1 MNQTLKLI
9 GGVLAVTGAISVIG
23 ATGMAFMHYSIM
35 GGFGC

>member
-1 MNQTLKLI
+1 MNQTLKVI
-9 GGVLAVTGAISVIG
+9 VGVLAVIGAIAVMG